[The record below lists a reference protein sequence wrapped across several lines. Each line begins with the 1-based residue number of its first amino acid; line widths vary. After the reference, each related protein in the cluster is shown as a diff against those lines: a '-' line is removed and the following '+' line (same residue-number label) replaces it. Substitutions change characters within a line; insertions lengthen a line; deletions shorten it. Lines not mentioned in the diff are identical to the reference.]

1 VESSTS
7 QLELSVLGSAGIV
20 VAVAVAVAV
29 AVVVG
34 HGEFCCVKSKQ
45 ARNQSN
51 QSMNQ
56 QWQSDGQFRW

>member
-7 QLELSVLGSAGIV
+7 RLELSVLDSAGIV

-29 AVVVG
+29 VVG
-34 HGEFCCVKSKQ
+34 HGKFCCVKSKQ

-51 QSMNQ
+51 QA
-56 QWQSDGQFRW
+56 

>member
-20 VAVAVAVAV
+20 VVVVV
-29 AVVVG
+29 VVVVG

-51 QSMNQ
+51 RSMNQ
-56 QWQSDGQFRW
+56 Q

>member
-7 QLELSVLGSAGIV
+7 RLELSVLDSAGIV

-34 HGEFCCVKSKQ
+34 HGKFCCVKSKQ

-51 QSMNQ
+51 QA
-56 QWQSDGQFRW
+56 